1 MLCMGAT
8 TGVSASRDPGKVGD
22 RWPRSVR
29 TATASRQLAHNVR
42 YPATHRS
49 LPRVGAPPLRARG
62 PARSRHDPPTDRLAQ
77 PGLEPGEALALQAPE
92 LQTSRSLSSPP
103 LVSAEGRNDT
113 VSGRL
118 ALEAPQQSIDSGV
131 GERLELVGLR
141 TAERNAPVQGHAR
154 WPERIDRAGLLGQDA
169 RGILHRLELAPGDP
183 GPTTS
188 TPMWRRM
195 QSRS

>member
-1 MLCMGAT
+1 MLVHGRNDRRFSVPRSGQGWRSMASIGRD
-8 TGVSASRDPGKVGD
+8 GHRKSAARPRRAVSRDP
-22 RWPRSVR
+22 P
-29 TATASRQLAHNVR
+29 
-42 YPATHRS
+42 

-131 GERLELVGLR
+131 GERPELVGLR
-141 TAERNAPVQGHAR
+141 TGERNAPIQGHAR
-154 WPERIDRAGLLGQDA
+154 RPDRIDRAGLLGQDA

-183 GPTTS
+183 GRHLPS
-188 TPMWRRM
+188 G
-195 QSRS
+195 